1 MKKTLY
7 ILASLTAVLFASCAK
22 EVEVKEETIDEPVAG
37 TTLRAAVEG
46 VDTKVSANAVGVYN
60 WQASDKIAVL
70 DDAGDVYEFTA
81 ASAGT
86 TSEFNCASSITLG
99 SYAAYPYSTSFAA
112 TGDAVTFVIPS
123 TIIYSADATNMPML
137 GKISGDVVT
146 FKAVGGLLK
155 LIVYGVPSGSTQLEF
170 AAKAQ
175 KVSGNFAIAD
185 ASIESPV
192 IATAVKGAS
201 DNTITIDYTGKYSA
215 NMVFYIPLPTGT
227 IEGFDLTFNDTDNTT
242 KSVSVN
248 LTVARNGII
257 LAPTLNMV
265 TPTTMWSE
273 DFTGYAA
280 NTKFNNSDIQ
290 TTGDYTAVAYGGAA
304 IKYTTVDGNS
314 DTKMYGDNN
323 VGGVSP
329 ELLINKHGASS
340 DGSFT
345 VAGIPTLNSTTLSI
359 TFKVNGNLTF
369 SSSTEGVSVSGTY
382 NKDAKTYDGFIHNPN
397 GASSL
402 DITMTNSSSSN
413 IRVDDFVVKT
423 AAPSPSI
430 VCSASMRT
438 INAASLSSD
447 DVTGVSLI
455 GAVDGTGIGVSANQD
470 WLEASLSGT
479 TLSIS
484 ANAYNHTKN
493 DRVGVVYLKATGA
506 TTKEISVTQKP
517 TIVPAPTL
525 TAVAQDK
532 SFTVSW
538 TPDAK
543 AGSYVAYYST
553 DDNLADPTSGTPLTI
568 DTSGATYT
576 ASPSEDLV
584 NGTNYTIYVRVNSVD
599 ANYST
604 VYGAPADNW
613 VTRTVTPAAAAAA
626 TYTWT
631 LANGDLGTTGSPE
644 SSVNKGTLSTTSSTI
659 TWSNTYTWGNNDQKY
674 FGWDSSSSAR
684 GVQIGKGTSKGVIG
698 NCTQAQF
705 TTTGFT
711 APVTKVVVNAAT
723 ASGGNATLSVT
734 VNGTN
739 YKNSGNNTVSL
750 TTTATDYTFT
760 GSATGTIVVTITNS
774 AEKAIYLKAIKINTD

>member
-7 ILASLTAVLFASCAK
+7 IIASLTAVLFASCAK
-22 EVEVKEETIDEPVAG
+22 EVDVKPIVTG

-81 ASAGT
+81 ASAGS
-86 TSEFNCASSITLG
+86 TSQFNCASSITLG
-99 SYAAYPYSTSFAA
+99 SYAAYPFSTSFAA
-112 TGDAVTFVIPS
+112 SGDAVTFVIPS
-123 TIIYSADATNMPML
+123 TITYSTDATNMPML

-155 LIVYGVPSGSTQLEF
+155 LIVYGVPEGSSHLEF

-175 KVSGNFAIAD
+175 KVSGSFAIAD
-185 ASIESPV
+185 ASVDAPV
-192 IATAVKGAS
+192 IATAAKGAS
-201 DNTITIDYTGKYSA
+201 DNTITIDYTGKYSS

-227 IEGFDLTFNDTDNTT
+227 IEGFDLTFDDAGATT
-242 KSVSVN
+242 KSVTQN
-248 LTVARNGII
+248 LSVARNGII

-265 TPTTMWSE
+265 TSTTMWSE

-280 NTKFNNSDIQ
+280 DATFNNSDIQ
-290 TTGDYTAVAYGGAA
+290 TTGDYTAIAYGGAA
-304 IKYTTVDGNS
+304 IKYTTVNGS
-314 DTKMYGDNN
+314 SATKMYAQNS

-329 ELLINKHGASS
+329 ELLINKHGSSS

-345 VAGIPTLNSTTLSI
+345 IAGIPTLNSTTLSI
-359 TFKVNGNLTF
+359 SFKVNGNLTF
-369 SSSTEGVSVSGTY
+369 SSTTEGVSVNGTY
-382 NKDAKTYDGFIHNPN
+382 NSTAKTYEGYIYNPN
-397 GASSL
+397 GAASL
-402 DITMTNSSSSN
+402 NITMTNSTSGN
-413 IRVDDFVVKT
+413 IRVDNFVVKT

-430 VCSASMRT
+430 VCASSMRT
-438 INAASLSSD
+438 INAASLSAD
-447 DVTGVSLI
+447 NVNGVSLN
-455 GAVDGTGIGVSANQD
+455 GAVDGTGIGVSTNQD
-470 WLEASLSGT
+470 WLEASLSET

-525 TAVAQDK
+525 TAAAQNK

-553 DDNLADPTSGTPLTI
+553 DDNLSDPTTGTALTI

-576 ASPSEDLV
+576 ASPSEELT
-584 NGTNYTIYVRVNSVD
+584 NGTNYTIYVRVNSVE
-599 ANYST
+599 ASYAA
-604 VYGAPADNW
+604 VYGAPTDNW
-613 VTRTVTPAAAAAA
+613 AMRTVTPAAASAA

-631 LANGDLGTTGSPE
+631 LASGDLGTTGSPA
-644 SSVNKGTLSTTSSTI
+644 SSVTKGILSTTSAGIVWNLAFSWPTDA
-659 TWSNTYTWGNNDQKY
+659 TKAFN
-674 FGWDSSSSAR
+674 WDSNNR
-684 GVQIGKGTSKGVIG
+684 GVQVGTGSATNKCNSYSLTTSG
-698 NCTQAQF
+698 F
-705 TTTGFT
+705 TT
-711 APVTKVVVNAAT
+711 AITKIVVGANT
-723 ASGGNATLSVT
+723 ASSGNATVSVT
-734 VNGTN
+734 VGGSNF
-739 YKNSGNNTVSL
+739 KCSGNNTASL
-750 TTTATDYTFT
+750 NTTTTPTEYTFT
-760 GSATGTIVVTITNS
+760 GSGSGEIVISFTNS
-774 AEKAIYLKAIKINTD
+774 AAKALYLKSIKINTD

>member
-22 EVEVKEETIDEPVAG
+22 EVEVKEETIDEPVVG

-123 TIIYSADATNMPML
+123 TITYSADATNMPML

-175 KVSGNFAIAD
+175 KISGDFAIAD

-201 DNTITIDYTGKYSA
+201 DNIITIDYTGKYSS

-227 IEGFDLTFNDTDNTT
+227 IEGFDLTFNDLGATH
-242 KSVSVN
+242 KSVSVD

-280 NTKFNNSDIQ
+280 STKFDNSDIQ
-290 TTGDYTAVAYGGAA
+290 TTGDYTAVAYGGAS
-304 IKYTTVDGNS
+304 ITYTTTDGNS
-314 DTKMYGDNN
+314 DTKMYAEHSL
-323 VGGVSP
+323 GGVSP
-329 ELLINKHGASS
+329 ELLINKKKDSKV
-340 DGSFT
+340 GSFT
-345 VAGIPTLNSTTLSI
+345 IAGIPTLNYTYLSI
-359 TFKVNGNLTF
+359 SLKVNGNLSYT
-369 SSSTEGVSVSGTY
+369 SSTDGVTIYGTF
-382 NKDAKTYDGFIHNPN
+382 NSSAKTFDGYIFNPN
-397 GASSL
+397 GASAVT
-402 DITMTNSSSSN
+402 ITLSNPSTSSN
-413 IRVDDFVVKT
+413 VRVDNFVVKT

-430 VCSASMRT
+430 DCSASMRT
-438 INAASLSSD
+438 IDAASLSSD

-455 GAVDGTGIGVSANQD
+455 GAVDGTGIGVSTNQD

-631 LANGDLGTTGSPE
+631 LANGDLGSDGSPS
-644 SSVNKGTLSTTSSTI
+644 SSVSKGTLSSTSSTI
-659 TWSNTYTWGNNDQKY
+659 AWTTSYTWANNEVKY
-674 FGWDSSSSAR
+674 LGWDGTK
-684 GVQIGKGTSKGVIG
+684 GVQIGKATKNKVLGYCSS
-698 NCTQAQF
+698 AAF
-705 TTTGFT
+705 TTSGFT
-711 APVTKVVVNAAT
+711 DPVTKVVVGGAIA
-723 ASGGNATLSVT
+723 ASGATTVSVT
-734 VNGTN
+734 VNGVN
-739 YKNSGNNTVSL
+739 FKCGGNNTASL
-750 TTTATDYTFT
+750 TTTASEYTFT
-760 GSATGTIVVTITNS
+760 GSGSGEIVITFTTT
-774 AEKAIYLKAIKINTD
+774 AEKAFYFKSVKINTD